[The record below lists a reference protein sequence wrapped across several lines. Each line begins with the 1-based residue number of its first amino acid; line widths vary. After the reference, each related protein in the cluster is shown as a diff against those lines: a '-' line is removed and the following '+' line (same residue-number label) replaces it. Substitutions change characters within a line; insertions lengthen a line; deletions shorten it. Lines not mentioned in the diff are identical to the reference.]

1 MNRRT
6 FVASSLAGAAA
17 MAGAPPVRTARAV
30 HAPLPLEPQDAFA
43 LEEATVTQLQ
53 EWMRVGRST
62 ARQLAEQYLA
72 RIDALD
78 RRGPNLHAVL
88 EPNPDALAI
97 ADQLDAER
105 RARGARGP
113 LHGVPVLIKDNIDT
127 ADRMHTSAGSLAPAG
142 SLPPP
147 HAVVS

>member
-6 FVASSLAGAAA
+6 FVTSSLAGAAA
-17 MAGAPPVRTARAV
+17 MAGAPPIRTARAV

-53 EWMRVGRST
+53 EWMRAGRYT

-78 RRGPNLHAVL
+78 RRGPDLHAVL
-88 EPNPDALAI
+88 EPNP
-97 ADQLDAER
+97 
-105 RARGARGP
+105 
-113 LHGVPVLIKDNIDT
+113 H
-127 ADRMHTSAGSLAPAG
+127 APP
-142 SLPPP
+142 LPPP
-147 HAVVS
+147 PHSHPPPPPP